1 MQRDA
6 YREDEDKGEGSASAR
21 CPRPSCTTSASV
33 AQIRMMA
40 HTVRA
45 SSFPTGRTVV
55 AAAAMVQVL
64 VRSAQLRYFADWSN
78 FSAYRAPSGVSLC
91 LK

>member
-1 MQRDA
+1 MSTMQRDA
-6 YREDEDKGEGSASAR
+6 YREDEAKGEGSASAR
-21 CPRPSCTTSASV
+21 CPRPSCRLM
-33 AQIRMMA
+33 AQ
-40 HTVRA
+40 TVRA
-45 SSFPTGRTVV
+45 SSFPTDRTVV
-55 AAAAMVQVL
+55 AAAAMVQIL